1 MTVELLPLFAA
12 FLIGVFGSGHCLA
25 MCGGIVG
32 ALSLPHVERPARA
45 DLLFPLSYHGGRL
58 TSYATAG
65 ALAGLLGAAAT
76 PLLDPAM
83 AARVASL
90 VSGVFL
96 ILLGL
101 YLAGLTTVLGFL
113 ERAGGLL
120 WRRLEP
126 FGRRYLPIRRAGHAY
141 AAGLIWGWLPCG
153 MVYAALGLSLSS
165 GDALS
170 GAARMLAFGLGTV
183 PALLLV
189 GTASRR
195 LAGIPASSHWR
206 RAAGV
211 LIVLFGLVMLWQP
224 SWLPWH
230 HAGGHESVTHS
241 EPGLHHH

>member
-32 ALSLPHVERPARA
+32 ALSLPHAQRPAHA
-45 DLLFPLSYHGGRL
+45 SLLFPLSYHGGRL

-183 PALLLV
+183 PALLLAGAV
-189 GTASRR
+189 SRR

-211 LIVLFGLVMLWQP
+211 LIVLFGLLTLWQP
-224 SWLPWH
+224 AGLPWH
-230 HAGGHESVTHS
+230 RAGEAQHGV
-241 EPGLHHH
+241 HHH